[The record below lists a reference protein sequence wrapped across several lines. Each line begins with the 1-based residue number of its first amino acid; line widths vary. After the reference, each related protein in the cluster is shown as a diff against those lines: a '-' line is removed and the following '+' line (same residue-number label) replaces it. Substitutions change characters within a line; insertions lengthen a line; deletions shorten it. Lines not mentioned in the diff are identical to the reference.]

1 VSLRGPTYISTRL
14 TETERINLCIHLLRL
29 RPTPAQ
35 LKAWNKGCVEPH
47 QTHVTR
53 GWTEFLK
60 ELAPPSI
67 FDEMREPDDKT
78 EERQKLLAQ
87 AYDLAR
93 REEEYKDGDIGL

>member
-1 VSLRGPTYISTRL
+1 
-14 TETERINLCIHLLRL
+14 
-29 RPTPAQ
+29 
-35 LKAWNKGCVEPH
+35 
-47 QTHVTR
+47 VTR

-67 FDEMREPDDKT
+67 FDETREPDDKT